1 MIRVNV
7 AIGNVSA
14 ERFLDIKNQIPQIQI
29 ATNINL
35 VSMEKKADGSVE
47 IPFVLTIVY
56 NPSIAQISMKG
67 TAYVNGEK
75 NEIDKMM
82 KDYEDKKPPTQVVI
96 QSISNVVFVESILI
110 AKTLNIPPP
119 IPLPQIG
126 EAPKQGGKPS
136 ERDYS
141 A

>member
-1 MIRVNV
+1 
-7 AIGNVSA
+7 
-14 ERFLDIKNQIPQIQI
+14 
-29 ATNINL
+29 
-35 VSMEKKADGSVE
+35 MEKKADGSVE

-82 KDYEDKKPPTQVVI
+82 KDYEDKRPPAPVVI

-126 EAPKQGGKPS
+126 EAPKQGGKTS